1 MDNDQNKLKLLND
14 DSELTDEAE
23 ETVVDNTR
31 RVEDKPVFELK
42 VDSEFKT
49 KAPNAQIVADDSYQG
64 NDSDLYPVDEPSKF
78 IPKTQVKSSRKFKTK
93 VSKGKKE
100 KRRIKRGKY
109 VQTTSIYQVSR
120 GPRLIHIVIFCILL
134 GVGFLAYKYHHL
146 LPIDAIIAQTKEIPK
161 FLSEA
166 KQDVEQIDFIDDTPA
181 RLGSDRSDTN
191 SQLPLALR
199 EMECHSLMQKIKQ
212 GLSKNLS
219 FADQVAIA
227 ECLYLVGD
235 YANSFRMLDQDTS
248 RLKRGSLLLYAI
260 LLIKRR
266 QYQQV
271 ANILHDRCYVAS
283 NNSFFA
289 CLGKSL
295 QQLQANGSTKF
306 VMRLEKKHASNP
318 YSALYWLVQAMRIN
332 NLRLNSRYIRKAIR
346 VGQRAT
352 RPVALA
358 YVYERVANWH
368 FYHEPTRLKQIAKQ
382 AGRDLRGE
390 HPNSYWWAQTLA
402 GFADQ
407 KKRKFAG
414 MSFLSN
420 FSSYAKL
427 YNDLEFFDLIAGESI
442 KLGYSEALA
451 NTIRKIQKYQ
461 AKTYRRSTSG
471 ALQMLTA
478 WRVRVMLAENRYTDV
493 LKILRVYKK
502 NYGKDYFYH
511 FYYGVALMKRVSNH
525 DANVRASRHFSHS
538 IKKKNSWEAAYGYT
552 TSLLARV
559 QLSKTTNS
567 VVDRFDQHLKK
578 LELLATGKN
587 RRDWLFF
594 LKARAKIV
602 RGETTETIKELL
614 DYAQKH
620 PRSFAVYELLL
631 SAYSRS
637 GQHRQVS
644 DIRRVYDKLQRRV
657 PYYSTIEGA
666 SAPLGAFAFLH

>member
-1 MDNDQNKLKLLND
+1 MDNNQNKLKLLND
-14 DSELTDEAE
+14 DSELTDE
-23 ETVVDNTR
+23 ETVVDDTR
-31 RVEDKPVFELK
+31 RVEDRPVFELK

-49 KAPNAQIVADDSYQG
+49 KVPKAQTVVDDSYQG

-78 IPKTQVKSSRKFKTK
+78 IPKTQVRSSRKFKTK
-93 VSKGKKE
+93 VSKGAKEE
-100 KRRIKRGKY
+100 KRRIKRGNY

-120 GPRLIHIVIFCILL
+120 GPRLVHIVIVCILL
-134 GVGFLAYKYHHL
+134 GISFLAYQYHHL
-146 LPIDAIIAQTKEIPK
+146 LPIDAIIARTKEIPK

-166 KQDVEQIDFIDDTPA
+166 KQDVEQLDFIDDTPA

-191 SQLPLALR
+191 NQIPLALH
-199 EMECHSLMQKIKQ
+199 EMECHSLTKIKRS
-212 GLSKNLS
+212 LTDNLS

-235 YANSFRMLDQDTS
+235 YANSFRILNKDTS

-266 QYQQV
+266 QYRQV

-295 QQLQANGSTKF
+295 QQLQTNGSTKF

-318 YSALYWLVQAMRIN
+318 YSALYWLVQAMRVN
-332 NLRLNSRYIRKAIR
+332 NLRLDSRHIRKAIR

-352 RPVALA
+352 RPVVLA
-358 YVYERVANWH
+358 YVYERVASWH
-368 FYHEPTRLKQIAKQ
+368 FYHDPTRLKQVAKQ
-382 AGRDLRGE
+382 ASRDLRGE
-390 HPNSYWWAQTLA
+390 HPNSYWWTQTLT

-407 KKRKFAG
+407 RKRKFAG

-427 YNDLEFFDLIAGESI
+427 YNDLDFFDLIAGECI

-451 NTIRKIQKYQ
+451 NMIRKIQKYQ

-478 WRVRVMLAENRYTDV
+478 WRVRVMLVENRYTDV
-493 LKILRVYKK
+493 LKILRAYGK

-511 FYYGVALMKRVSNH
+511 FYYGVALMKRVGNH
-525 DANVRASRHFSHS
+525 DANLRASRHFSRS

-552 TSLLARV
+552 TSLLALV
-559 QLSKTTNS
+559 QLSNTTNNATN
-567 VVDRFDQHLKK
+567 RFTQHLKK
-578 LELLATGKN
+578 LERLSIGKN

-602 RGETTETIKELL
+602 RGETTDTTKELL

-644 DIRRVYDKLQRRV
+644 DIRRVYDKLQRRI
-657 PYYSTIEGA
+657 PYYSTTEGV